1 MIVILKHNAPE
12 EKIYAFCRELE
23 AMGFQINDSVGSDT
37 HILGLIGD
45 TKALSE
51 SWLLANPIVDS
62 CRRVSEPYK
71 KANRKF
77 HPDDTVVEVGGVK
90 VGGGHFA
97 VMAGPCSV
105 ESEAQITEV
114 ARRVQAAGASI
125 LRGGAFKPRTSP
137 YSFQGLRA
145 EGLELLNKAKA
156 ATGQPIVTELM
167 DSVHI
172 PLFLREGV
180 DMIQIGARNMQNFE
194 LLKAVGRLQT
204 PVLLK
209 RGLANTLEELVM
221 SAEYIMAEGNPN
233 VVLCERGIRTF
244 EPSMRNTLD
253 LAAVPMLKTMTH
265 LPVVIDPSHA
275 AGIAFMVPAL
285 AKAAVAVGADGLMI
299 EVHNDPARA
308 KSDGAQSLTPDQFDG
323 LMGVIRPEL
332 EFFGKKLN

>member
-1 MIVILKHNAPE
+1 MIVILKQNAPKD
-12 EKIYAFCRELE
+12 KISAFCRELE
-23 AMGFQINDSVGSDT
+23 TMGFQINDSKGSDT

-51 SWLLANPIVDS
+51 SWLLANPIVES

-77 HPDDTVVEVGGVK
+77 HPDDTVVEVGGVRI
-90 VGGGHFA
+90 GGGHFA

-114 ARRVQAAGASI
+114 AKRVQKAGASI

-145 EGLELLNKAKA
+145 EGLELLSKARA
-156 ATGQPIVTELM
+156 VTGQPIVTELM

-172 PLFLREGV
+172 PLFVREKV

-194 LLKAVGRLQT
+194 LLKAVGRT
-204 PVLLK
+204 NIPVLLK
-209 RGLANTLEELVM
+209 RGLCATLEELVM
-221 SAEYIMAEGNPN
+221 SAEYIMAAGNPN

-244 EPSMRNTLD
+244 ENSMRNTLD
-253 LAAVPMLKTMTH
+253 ISAVPMLKKMTH
-265 LPVVIDPSHA
+265 LPVIIDPSHA
-275 AGIAFMVPAL
+275 AGIAFMVPSL
-285 AKAAVAVGADGLMI
+285 AAAAVAAGADGLMI
-299 EVHNDPARA
+299 EVHNDPAHA
-308 KSDGAQSLTPDQFDG
+308 KSDGAQSLTPDQFDT
-323 LMGVIRPEL
+323 LMETLRPEIQ
-332 EFFGKKLN
+332 FFGKELN